1 MWRRPAAYRD
11 FRQIAIEPLRVAAQ
25 AGGRPCSGLPYGR
38 VRLKGG
44 ELRGDAI
51 FSKQTWRRR
60 AATASRPAVPVW
72 VPTPEFRNIVW
83 LRPQKVR
90 ACMVF
95 LSFVYRFLTNFAFM
109 AVVYFSLNFME
120 KYPNRAILAILVLV
134 YAAMR
139 AASTLRAF
147 YFFQKIE
154 RLEAETKRLQAPIND
169 GSGGTSARKQVIADV
184 ARLRRDGELKSY
196 MDLFFLALIVL
207 LCVAAIM
214 RQ

>member
-1 MWRRPAAYRD
+1 MA
-11 FRQIAIEPLRVAAQ
+11 
-25 AGGRPCSGLPYGR
+25 
-38 VRLKGG
+38 
-44 ELRGDAI
+44 
-51 FSKQTWRRR
+51 
-60 AATASRPAVPVW
+60 
-72 VPTPEFRNIVW
+72 
-83 LRPQKVR
+83 
-90 ACMVF
+90 F

-134 YAAMR
+134 YAGMR

-154 RLEAETKRLQAPIND
+154 KLETETKRLQASISD
-169 GSGGTSARKQVIADV
+169 GSGGASARRQVVADV

-207 LCVAAIM
+207 LCVAAIT

>member
-1 MWRRPAAYRD
+1 
-11 FRQIAIEPLRVAAQ
+11 
-25 AGGRPCSGLPYGR
+25 
-38 VRLKGG
+38 
-44 ELRGDAI
+44 
-51 FSKQTWRRR
+51 
-60 AATASRPAVPVW
+60 
-72 VPTPEFRNIVW
+72 
-83 LRPQKVR
+83 
-90 ACMVF
+90 MVF
-95 LSFVYRFLTNFAFM
+95 LSFVYRFMTNFAFM
-109 AVVYFSLNFME
+109 AMVYFSLNFME
-120 KYPNRAILAILVLV
+120 KYQNRAIIAILVLV
-134 YAAMR
+134 YAGMR

-207 LCVAAIM
+207 LCVANIM

>member
-1 MWRRPAAYRD
+1 MPVRRYNA
-11 FRQIAIEPLRVAAQ
+11 QISHALSDEFLCSAS
-25 AGGRPCSGLPYGR
+25 AGRGRPYLCC
-38 VRLKGG
+38 
-44 ELRGDAI
+44 
-51 FSKQTWRRR
+51 
-60 AATASRPAVPVW
+60 
-72 VPTPEFRNIVW
+72 NIVGVNLQQPQRW
-83 LRPQKVR
+83 AGCCGLRLTSRKTSTTTALARPEAGAR
-90 ACMVF
+90 MAF
-95 LSFVYRFLTNFAFM
+95 LSIIYRFVTNFAFL

-120 KYPNRAILAILVLV
+120 KYPNRAVLAILVLV
-134 YAAMR
+134 YSAMR

-154 RLEAETKRLQAPIND
+154 KLEAETRRLQAPIND
-169 GSGGTSARKQVIADV
+169 GGGGTAARKQIVTDV